1 MIRFRKE
8 KYMENKFGKL
18 GLRPALVGAL
28 AKQDIENPTE
38 IQEKMIPA
46 ILEGRDVIGRSET
59 GSGKT
64 LAYLLPIF
72 EKIDM
77 DVKGTQAIILTP
89 THELAAQVF
98 HQAELLQET
107 AVWKWAAPCSL
118 VRQASADRWKN

>member
-1 MIRFRKE
+1 MLHLIRIRKE

-46 ILEGRDVIGRSET
+46 ILEGKDVIGRSET

-72 EKIDM
+72 EKIDIKLFKLLYLHLISIE
-77 DVKGTQAIILTP
+77 DNILP
-89 THELAAQVF
+89 L
-98 HQAELLQET
+98 
-107 AVWKWAAPCSL
+107 
-118 VRQASADRWKN
+118 

>member
-1 MIRFRKE
+1 
-8 KYMENKFGKL
+8 MENKFAEL
-18 GLRPALVGAL
+18 GLRSALVGAL
-28 AKQDIENPTE
+28 AAQGIENPTE

-46 ILEGRDVIGRSET
+46 VMEGKDVIGRSET

-89 THELAAQVF
+89 TMNWRCRCSIRRSCCRK
-98 HQAELLQET
+98 T
-107 AVWKWAAPCSL
+107 AVWMWAVPC
-118 VRQASADRWKN
+118 